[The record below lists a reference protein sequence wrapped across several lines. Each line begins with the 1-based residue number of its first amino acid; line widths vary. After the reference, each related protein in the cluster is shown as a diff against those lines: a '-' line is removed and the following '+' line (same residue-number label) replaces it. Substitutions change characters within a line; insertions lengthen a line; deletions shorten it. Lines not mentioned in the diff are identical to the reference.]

1 MVDVDENVQLI
12 EVRTYAEAVVTKADG
27 STRE

>member
-1 MVDVDENVQLI
+1 MADVDEDVQLI
-12 EVRTYAEAVVTKADG
+12 EVRAYAEAVVTKADG